1 VFYLH
6 PWEVDPG
13 QPRLDVKWFSRFRH
27 YNNLD
32 VCEARLTRLL
42 KHFRFT
48 TMSEV
53 LKAQGVLSEQT
64 APGHDTDTETPAAG
78 LIQPTS

>member
-1 VFYLH
+1 
-6 PWEVDPG
+6 
-13 QPRLDVKWFSRFRH
+13 VKWFSRFRH

-53 LKAQGVLSEQT
+53 LKTQGVLSEQ
-64 APGHDTDTETPAAG
+64 AAG
-78 LIQPTS
+78 LTQPTS